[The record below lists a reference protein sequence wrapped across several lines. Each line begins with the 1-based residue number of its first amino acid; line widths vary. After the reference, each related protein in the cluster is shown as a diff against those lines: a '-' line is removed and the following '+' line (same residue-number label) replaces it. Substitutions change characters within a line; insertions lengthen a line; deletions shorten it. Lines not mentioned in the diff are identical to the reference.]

1 MSKETNCPILD
12 KGHKFIYD
20 PILSGSDKSVFICV
34 CGKEQI
40 EHEDAGTG
48 A

>member
-1 MSKETNCPILD
+1 MSNETCTLFE
-12 KGHKFIYD
+12 KGHKFVYD
-20 PILSGSDKSVFICV
+20 AERSGSDKSVFYCL